1 MKTSLLIGL
10 FLMVFVGFIQ
20 AATDYEADEQYFYV
34 DEPLNDSLK
43 SARMIMCI
51 MSSMRPDAFVNDGSY
66 LAAVSLEACNKQ
78 SESGSDS
85 AQQLATQKP
94 ESVESKNK
102 QAAGESAAQG
112 EKKDQKFMLES
123 VLSVTRDSITDPVLT
138 KAWIGHNDPEMQ
150 SKIYTRIKQTA
161 GLSANAPNGEFEMH
175 WTAIAGK
182 SHPVTDEGQFQAW
195 GYLKAE
201 GSSISMI
208 EESMEYYEKF
218 NANYGEDGTIEG
230 TFAADFD
237 VENQDDAF
245 YKAFYKFYINGID
258 KSYCKKLIEVE
269 KTSLKP
275 NAQQEDLYIT
285 QTVPEASYGDLGI
298 DVDEKCF
305 STKRVEAT
313 RNVFSYGV
321 YNQDGSRLDL
331 DGLTELHLQAEVTN
345 EEGDKVNVYTYA
357 DSNSNDV
364 WVDYEYAH
372 LLNENTVFKQE
383 VYDDEQAKSD
393 TTYRLKPSQISVE
406 KYQTV
411 KVSLAS
417 LDGMTFEVDG
427 YSVKKFIGRSDDE
440 LGGSDVIHSHYNGF
454 YSAKDNA
461 FVLTHITINYYEDD
475 EYRQRREPLNKNTI
489 YALDTIINNMTNT
502 ASFDLFLSNSYRS
515 YQINRQSLLN
525 PSDAEVK
532 TKTISQ
538 VSLLDMQ
545 DKALFCVKNCVTEAT
560 IKKTFDDAKVKLKKE
575 DDTDT
580 VKTITSP
587 YVYNEEQLDGLVRYM
602 FSNSKVYSSEPKHT
616 ESKQIFQDNLFDSL
630 LDSKDDYF
638 DKLQHIEIAG
648 KWSIAWGIDAGILV
662 EQGDIDKLKC
672 DNVGDDGDKYCPNK
686 FWQVYSDID
695 TYYVVRYEVEP
706 SFELFTESGES
717 VEFVEPK
724 TLFYTVPEGDHNKAG
739 NRFALDYYGHGQLWG
754 IPSHVYNIDT
764 DEVVGEYTHQWS
776 ENYEYVDQFTIPD
789 NGELVDENNERYKVK
804 ALFGDAWLKKEPKF
818 IGKYSYDGN
827 KESIPSDDQ
836 LFIKDGLDAYDIL
849 MEMPENNIIND
860 GKPSVIHGKIINDPT
875 PNAK

>member
-1 MKTSLLIGL
+1 
-10 FLMVFVGFIQ
+10 MVFVGFIQ

-34 DEPLNDSLK
+34 DEPLNDSLQ

-51 MSSMRPDAFVNDGSY
+51 MSSMRPDAFVNDGNY
-66 LAAVSLEACNKQ
+66 LAAVSLEACNKKA
-78 SESGSDS
+78 ESGSDS

-94 ESVESKNK
+94 EDIKSKNK
-102 QAAGESAAQG
+102 QAAGESAPQG

-123 VLSVTRDSITDPVLT
+123 VLSVTRDSIADPVIT
-138 KAWIGHNDPEMQ
+138 NAWIGHNDPEME

-182 SHPVTDEGQFQAW
+182 SHPITDEDQFQGW

-218 NANYGEDGTIEG
+218 IANYGEDGTIEG
-230 TFAADFD
+230 TFAADFNPD
-237 VENQDDAF
+237 IEYKDNAF
-245 YKAFYKFYINGID
+245 YKAFYKFYINDKD

-275 NAQQEDLYIT
+275 KAQQEDLYIT

-298 DVDEKCF
+298 DTVDEECF
-305 STKRVEAT
+305 STKRAEAT

-331 DGLTELHLQAEVTN
+331 GGLTELPLQAEVTN
-345 EEGDKVNVYTYA
+345 EEGDKVNVYAHA
-357 DSNSNDV
+357 DSNDV

-372 LLNENTVFKQE
+372 ILNENTVFKQE
-383 VYDDEQAKSD
+383 VYDDEQVKSD
-393 TTYRLKPSQISVE
+393 TTYRLKPSLISVE
-406 KYQTV
+406 KYQTI

-417 LDGMTFEVDG
+417 LDGMPFEMDG
-427 YSVKKFIGRSDDE
+427 DLVKKFIGRSDE
-440 LGGSDVIHSHYNGF
+440 LGEGDLIHYHYNGF
-454 YSAKDNA
+454 YSAKNKE
-461 FVLTHITINYYEDD
+461 FKLTHITINYYEGNK
-475 EYRQRREPLNKNTI
+475 YRQRREPLNKNTI

-502 ASFDLFLSNSYRS
+502 ASFDIFLSNSDRS
-515 YQINRQSLLN
+515 YQINKQSLLN

-538 VSLLDMQ
+538 VSLSDMQ
-545 DKALFCVKNCVTEAT
+545 DKELFCVKNCVTVAT
-560 IKKTFDDAKVKLKKE
+560 LKKTFDDAKEKLKKE

-580 VKTITSP
+580 DTDTDTETVKTITSP
-587 YVYNEEQLDGLVRYM
+587 YVDYDEEQLDGLVKYK
-602 FSNSKVYSSEPKHT
+602 FSNSKVYSSEPKNT
-616 ESKQIFQDNLFDSL
+616 QSKQVFQDNLFASL
-630 LDSKDDYF
+630 LDSNNDYF

-662 EQGDIDKLKC
+662 GQGDIDKLKC
-672 DNVGDDGDKYCPNK
+672 DNVGDDGDQYCPNQ
-686 FWQVYSDID
+686 FWQDYSDIG

-706 SFELFTESGES
+706 SFELLTESGES

-739 NRFALDYYGHGQLWG
+739 NRFSLDYYGHGQLWG

-764 DEVVGEYTHQWS
+764 GEVVGEYTYPWN
-776 ENYEYVDQFTIPD
+776 ENYVDVDQFTIPD
-789 NGELVDENNERYKVK
+789 NGELVDENDERYKVK

-860 GKPSVIHGKIINDPT
+860 GKPSVIHGEIINDPT